1 MTTRT
6 DTRINKTRIGVSK
19 RVGLIVG
26 MVFVTNIL
34 LAQIPED
41 VLKYS
46 WQPVNGTARIN
57 AVGGAMG
64 SLGGDISATFTNPA
78 GLAFFKTGDLV
89 LSPGFSF
96 QNNKAN
102 FRGTQNK
109 DKDKYF
115 NLGATGYVAGWPGRK
130 GKWTNQA
137 VGIAVT
143 RTANFNNRVYYA
155 GQNDFSSG
163 AEQYAAEAASSGE
176 SIDNIPYSNRVSFGT
191 RMAAWNYLID
201 TASLPGHTG
210 QDVVSMAMWDALKN
224 GGDFLV
230 NQSQLIETSGGITEI
245 ALGYAG
251 SMQDKLYIGGSV
263 GVPIVSYEKNTRF
276 REEDATGNTNN
287 NFSFYELNET
297 FKTKGVGFNLKL
309 GVIAKPAEYI
319 RLGLAIHSPTW
330 YALEDSY
337 FGRMTVNLDKYRTT
351 PGTTSVTSDDLV
363 QNGGYPVYK
372 YQLVSP
378 WRFMVSG
385 SYVLREAEDVRQQK
399 GFITADVEYVT
410 YKSNKFLSAEDG
422 STDDSYYKGVNEVM
436 KQYYKNAFNF
446 RLGGELKFTTI
457 MTRLGFSYYGN
468 PYADPELKANKMFLS
483 GGLGYRNNGIFI
495 DLTYT
500 HALHKD
506 VDFPYRLPDKANTF
520 ANLKGT
526 GSNIM
531 LTFGFKI

>member
-1 MTTRT
+1 MRL
-6 DTRINKTRIGVSK
+6 IQLGIVAAL
-19 RVGLIVG
+19 GLAAN
-26 MVFVTNIL
+26 TA

-78 GLAFFKTGDLV
+78 GLAFYKTGDIV
-89 LSPGFSF
+89 ISPGYSF
-96 QNNKAN
+96 LNNKSN
-102 FRGTQNK
+102 FRGTAGK
-109 DKDKYF
+109 DKDNSF
-115 NLGATGYVAGWPGRK
+115 NLGASGYVAGWGSNNRSWK
-130 GKWTNQA
+130 SQA
-137 VGIAVT
+137 FSIAVT
-143 RTANFNNRVYYA
+143 RTANFNNKFYYS

-163 AEQYAAEAASSGE
+163 AEQYAAEGAASGLSL
-176 SIDNIPYSNRVSFGT
+176 DDMPYSNNVSFGT

-201 TASLPGHTG
+201 SATLPGHSG
-210 QDVVSMAMWDALKN
+210 PDLVSLSMLDALKN

-230 NQSQLIETSGGITEI
+230 NQSQLTETSGGITEI
-245 ALGYAG
+245 ALGYAANKN
-251 SMQDKLYIGGSV
+251 DNFYLGGSI
-263 GVPIVSYEKNTRF
+263 GIPIVNYRKESRF
-276 REEDATGNTNN
+276 REEDATGNNDN
-287 NFSFYELNET
+287 DFNFYELNET
-297 FKTKGVGFNLKL
+297 FKTKGVGFNAKL
-309 GVIAKPAEYI
+309 GMIVKPDEFI
-319 RLGLAIHSPTW
+319 RLGLAVHTPTW

-337 FGRMTVNLDKYRTT
+337 FGRMSVNLENYRRT
-351 PGTTSVTSDDLV
+351 PGTTTITSDQLV
-363 QNGGYPVYK
+363 QNGGYPIYK
-372 YQLVSP
+372 YQLITP

-385 SYVLREAEDVRQQK
+385 SYVLREAEDVRMQK

-410 YKSNKFLSAEDG
+410 YKSNKFMSAEDYAN
-422 STDDSYYKGVNEVM
+422 DNYYDGLNSVVKD
-436 KQYYKNAFNF
+436 YYKNAFNF

-500 HALHKD
+500 HALQKD

-520 ANLKGT
+520 ANMKNY
-526 GSNIM
+526 GSNLM
-531 LTFGFKI
+531 LTFGVKI